1 MINKIKQGIAVL
13 KDLLQSTQNK
23 GDSYTPIYRVA
34 NIEQDK
40 VGDYCV
46 TIQMIGKAVA
56 YTVKPEELL
65 ADDKMVDLFSPRDI
79 RNLTYLG
86 YLGMNSPKY
95 KILAQQLSENC
106 DHTLFALHKKGDKK
120 HSVVTAK
127 EISSNEEI
135 LKSLTQKEAHMVG
148 YAAATEQ
155 ISEEKRHKEALLKQ
169 LKVDEE
175 GSALNVRD

>member
-1 MINKIKQGIAVL
+1 MIIKIKQGIVVL
-13 KDLLQSTQNK
+13 KNLLQSAKNK
-23 GDSYTPIYRVA
+23 GDSYSPIYRVA
-34 NIEQDK
+34 SIEQDK
-40 VGDYCV
+40 SGEYSV

-56 YTVKPEELL
+56 YTIKPEELL

-86 YLGMNSPKY
+86 YLGMNAPKY

-106 DHTLFALHKKGDKK
+106 DHTLFAIHKKGDKK

-135 LKSLTQKEAHMVG
+135 LKNLSQKEAHMIG

-155 ISEEKRHKEALLKQ
+155 LMSERQQKEALLKQ
-169 LKVDEE
+169 LQTDKADAADQQ
-175 GSALNVRD
+175 SK